1 MTNIK
6 DQEQEAAAHYFNM
19 SNMRSKHKQK
29 AKAPQ
34 RKGNNLRRF
43 IVQKQDMEMACRDN
57 TVGNWGKIRPKI

>member
-43 IVQKQDMEMACRDN
+43 IV
-57 TVGNWGKIRPKI
+57 